1 MAERAG
7 AKITEIDASHVSM
20 ISHPDAVVEV
30 IEQALREVGELQ
42 PA

>member
-7 AKITEIDASHVSM
+7 AHITEVDASHVSM
-20 ISHPDAVVEV
+20 VSHPDVVVEL
-30 IEQALREVGELQ
+30 IERVLREVGELQ